1 LEAARRSVEGSS
13 MRIAVVIMG
22 LLLVSGVG
30 RAWADGPATKPAK
43 VLEGIEAALKMV
55 PAGVLPSRPEEWTVA
70 KRDVANSAFDQK
82 VKGQRLKIHIKV
94 SGIGK
99 DGEDYVVAAEMV
111 QTPIFNA
118 AIDLHFTK
126 DNALDVAR
134 LTVGD
139 EITVVGQVSV
149 MSFDD
154 QSPTPELGCVMLD
167 SGIVREHAG
176 R

>member
-1 LEAARRSVEGSS
+1 
-13 MRIAVVIMG
+13 MRIAAVIA
-22 LLLVSGVG
+22 GVFWM
-30 RAWADGPATKPAK
+30 AMSHCAFADAPTTQPAK
-43 VLEGIEAALKMV
+43 VLEGIESALKMV
-55 PAGVLPSRPEEWTVA
+55 PSGVLPTRPEEWTVA

-94 SGIGK
+94 SGVGK

-111 QTPIFNA
+111 PTPIFNA
-118 AIDLHFTK
+118 AIDVHFTK
-126 DNALDVAR
+126 ENALDVAR

-154 QSPTPELGCVMLD
+154 QSPTPELGCVLLD
-167 SGIVREHAG
+167 CGIVKERAG

>member
-1 LEAARRSVEGSS
+1 
-13 MRIAVVIMG
+13 MRIAAVIAG
-22 LLLVSGVG
+22 VLLMATFRSAL
-30 RAWADGPATKPAK
+30 ADAPATQPAK
-43 VLEGIEAALKMV
+43 VLEGIESALKMV
-55 PAGVLPSRPEEWTVA
+55 PSGVLPTRPEEWTVA

-94 SGIGK
+94 SGVGK

-111 QTPIFNA
+111 PTPIFNA
-118 AIDLHFTK
+118 AIDVHFTK
-126 DNALDVAR
+126 ENALDVAR

-154 QSPTPELGCVMLD
+154 QSPTPELGCVLLD
-167 SGIVREHAG
+167 CGIVKERAG